1 MSTRIGLL
9 KIAAVVVTAVAALAP
24 AAQAQT
30 NRGQVVQ
37 AVVKLNNAQLSLAKK
52 LADDPQF
59 AAQIDKAASSGN
71 YDAVAELA
79 ASVTGLS
86 KSNIH
91 AGPGAP
97 GGDDHHDAASAAPTQ
112 SVYSL
117 ASFSRRTEGK
127 MLSGK
132 ICFNVGFA
140 QGCIA
145 F

>member
-9 KIAAVVVTAVAALAP
+9 KIATFVVTAVAALAP

-91 AGPGAP
+91 AGPGNP
-97 GGDDHHDAASAAPTQ
+97 GGDDHDAASTATTQ

-117 ASFSRRTEGK
+117 ASLSRRTERK

-132 ICFNVGFA
+132 ICFDVGFA